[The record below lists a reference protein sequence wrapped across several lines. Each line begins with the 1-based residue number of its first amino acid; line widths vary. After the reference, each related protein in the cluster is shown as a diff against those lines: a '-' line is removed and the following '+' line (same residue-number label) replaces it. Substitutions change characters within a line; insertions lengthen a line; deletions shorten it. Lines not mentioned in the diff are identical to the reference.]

1 MNPLHND
8 YIRLVPEVNPI
19 KNSDLKKNVAQYK
32 RDLFFD
38 LLPQILIAYLLTI
51 IMILFYLFWKWLR
64 MKRRKMRLKSFR
76 TNKNLLTLYNFTLM
90 EISFMLL
97 H

>member
-1 MNPLHND
+1 LLDTHILILFIIKNWGRLAYFFLMNPLHND

-51 IMILFYLFWKWLR
+51 IMILFYLF
-64 MKRRKMRLKSFR
+64 
-76 TNKNLLTLYNFTLM
+76 
-90 EISFMLL
+90 
-97 H
+97 